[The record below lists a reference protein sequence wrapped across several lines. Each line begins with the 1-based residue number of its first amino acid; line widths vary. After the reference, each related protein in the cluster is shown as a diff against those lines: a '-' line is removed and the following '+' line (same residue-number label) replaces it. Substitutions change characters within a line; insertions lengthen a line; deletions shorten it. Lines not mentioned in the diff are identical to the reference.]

1 MNANRLVHL
10 HNDTLLSSE
19 VLTSL
24 RIKNFKRLQEVEIE
38 LGKTVVFIGPNNSG
52 KTTALQALALWEI
65 GLRKWVEKRSAKD
78 TPEKRPG
85 VTINR
90 RDLIAVPV
98 PDANLLWKDK
108 HVRVIQKRNGKQ
120 DTRNI
125 RIDILVSGVTDGSG
139 WDCGF
144 EFDYANQESF
154 YCRPLRMGE
163 EKGSARMP
171 VPEAAAPVR
180 VAFLPPMSGMAAT
193 EDRLQEGAVNV
204 RIGEGRTAEVLRNLC
219 FQIHS
224 EGDQANWN
232 AMVEQIKSLFGVTLN
247 PPEFIK
253 ERGQITMSYEEAG
266 SELDLV
272 SSGRGLQQ
280 TLLLLAHLYTHPK
293 AVLLLDEPDAHLE
306 ILRQRQIY
314 QILTNTADSQGCQV
328 IAASHSEVLLN
339 EAADRDIVVA
349 FVGTPHRIDDRRS
362 QVLKSL
368 RAIGFDQYYQAEQK
382 GWVIYLEGSTDLA
395 ILQAFAKT
403 LNHPAHAVLEQPF
416 VHYVA
421 NQPPKAKDHF
431 FGLREAK
438 KDLVGIAIFDS
449 IPQDLDE
456 NGPLCELKWV
466 RREIENYLCYP
477 ETLLAFADQIEGVPG
492 PLFESPVRD
501 KQREAMQRS
510 IDEVAAALRV
520 LGRADAFGPDV
531 KASDDFL
538 GPVFKSYFE
547 KLGLKNLMQKT
558 DYHSLAHLVPKELI
572 DPEIGVKLDRIVE
585 VSARAKPL

>member
-1 MNANRLVHL
+1 
-10 HNDTLLSSE
+10 
-19 VLTSL
+19 VLTNL
-24 RIKNFKRLQEVEIE
+24 RIKNFKRLEDVEIE

-65 GLRKWVEKRSAKD
+65 GLRRWLEKRSAKD

-98 PDANLLWKDK
+98 PDANLLWKDL
-108 HVRVIQKRNGKQ
+108 HVRAIQKGNGKQ
-120 DTRNI
+120 ETKNI
-125 RIDILVSGVTDGSG
+125 RIDILVSGVTDGNQ
-139 WDCGF
+139 WECGF

-154 YCRPLRMGE
+154 YCRPLRINDEPGP
-163 EKGSARMP
+163 SRMP
-171 VPEAAAPVR
+171 VPEVAAPVR
-180 VAFLPPMSGMAAT
+180 IAFLPPMSGMAAT
-193 EDRLQEGAVNV
+193 EDRLPEGAVNV

-219 FQIHS
+219 FQIYS
-224 EGDQANWN
+224 IDGTTWN
-232 AMVEQIKSLFGVTLN
+232 ALVTQIESLFGVTLN

-266 SELDLV
+266 TTLDLV

-280 TLLLLAHLYTHPK
+280 TLLLLAHLYTHPGT
-293 AVLLLDEPDAHLE
+293 VLLLDEPDAHLE

-314 QILTNTADSQGCQV
+314 QILTSTADSQGCQV

-349 FVGTPHRIDDRRS
+349 FVGKPHRIDDRRS

-382 GWVIYLEGSTDLA
+382 GWVLYLEGSTDLA
-395 ILQAFAKT
+395 ILQAFAKI
-403 LNHPAHAVLEQPF
+403 LDHPACDVLEQPF

-421 NQPPKAKDHF
+421 NQPPKARDHF

-438 KDLVGIAIFDS
+438 PDLVAIAVYDS
-449 IPQDLDE
+449 IPQGLDE
-456 NGPLCELKWV
+456 NGPLCELKWSH
-466 RREIENYLCYP
+466 REIENYLCYP
-477 ETLLAFADQIEGVPG
+477 ETLLAFADELEGAPA
-492 PLFESPVRD
+492 PLFESPLRD
-501 KQREAMQRS
+501 KQRDAMQES
-510 IDEVAAALRV
+510 IAEVAAALRV
-520 LGRADAFGPDV
+520 LGRPDPFGPDI

-538 GPVFKSYFE
+538 GPVFQSYFE
-547 KLGLKNLMQKT
+547 KLGLRNMMQKT
-558 DYHSLAHLVPKELI
+558 DYHGLAHLVPREKM
-572 DPEIGVKLDRIVE
+572 DPEIEVKLDRIVA
-585 VSARAKPL
+585 VSGLANPLK